1 MKTAV
6 LQVRLDADLKKKSD
20 TFFNGMGLETTNA
33 VRLFFKQCLLHRRFP
48 FDLISE
54 KEEEE
59 DPFYS
64 EENLKELRRIY
75 ADVKAGKY
83 EMHELIEVGDEG

>member
-48 FDLISE
+48 FELIS
-54 KEEEE
+54 EEE

-64 EENLKELRRIY
+64 EENQKVLMASIAE
-75 ADVKAGKY
+75 AEAGKY
-83 EMHELIEVGDEG
+83 TVRQLIEVEDE

>member
-6 LQVRLDADLKKKSD
+6 LQIRLDAELKKQAETIFD
-20 TFFNGMGLETTNA
+20 EIGLSTTNA
-33 VRLFFKQCLLHRRFP
+33 VRLILKQVVNHRKIP
-48 FDLISE
+48 FDVVA
-54 KEEEE
+54 E

-64 EENLKELRRIY
+64 EANQKALRKAF

-83 EMHELIEVGDEG
+83 EMHELIEVEDED